1 MTLLIV
7 GLGNPDKEYK
17 NTRHN
22 VGEDFIDLIA
32 DKYKIELKKEKKLLG
47 TYGKGITYSSNIHLL
62 KPDHY
67 MNESGISVSNAMR
80 YLNLS
85 IDQILIVHDELD
97 LPTGLLRFKE
107 KGGHGG
113 HNGLRNIINHLQ
125 GESSFKRLRIG
136 IGHPGKEKDV
146 TKYVLSKAS
155 RKERDLL
162 EIRMKSSLQSID
174 LAIKEQ
180 WQEAMLNL
188 HTSEDEEK

>member
-1 MTLLIV
+1 MTILIV

-32 DKYKIELKKEKKLLG
+32 DRYKIELKKEKKLLG

-107 KGGHGG
+107 MGGHGG

-174 LAIKEQ
+174 LAIKGQ

>member
-32 DKYKIELKKEKKLLG
+32 DRYEIELKKEKKLLG

-174 LAIKEQ
+174 LAIKGQ

>member
-1 MTLLIV
+1 MTILIV

-32 DKYKIELKKEKKLLG
+32 DRYEIELKKEKKLLG

>member
-1 MTLLIV
+1 MTILIV

-32 DKYKIELKKEKKLLG
+32 DRYEIELKKEKKLLG

-174 LAIKEQ
+174 LAIKGQ

>member
-32 DKYKIELKKEKKLLG
+32 DRHEIELKKEKKLLG

-107 KGGHGG
+107 MGGHGG

-136 IGHPGKEKDV
+136 IGHPGKKKDV

-174 LAIKEQ
+174 LAIKGQ

>member
-32 DKYKIELKKEKKLLG
+32 DRYEIELKKEKKLLG